1 MIPANWLEAFN
12 KHLTTLYG
20 INHKDAGASDEEL
33 LRYTDLEPREAA
45 IVYGED
51 YDIERID

>member
-1 MIPANWLEAFN
+1 MIPPTWLEAFN
-12 KHLTTLYG
+12 KQLKALYG
-20 INHKDAGASDEEL
+20 IDHKDAGATDEEL

-45 IVYGED
+45 LVYGED